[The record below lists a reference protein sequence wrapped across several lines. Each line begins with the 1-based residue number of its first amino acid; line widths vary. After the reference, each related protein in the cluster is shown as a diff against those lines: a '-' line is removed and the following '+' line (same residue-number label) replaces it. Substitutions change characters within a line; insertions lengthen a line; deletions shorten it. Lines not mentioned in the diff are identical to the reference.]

1 MNFSG
6 DNAYRGRA
14 DYCTHQANLTRDAV
28 LKKHWDDLADNW
40 LALDARILDR
50 PES

>member
-1 MNFSG
+1 MNFNG
-6 DNAYRGRA
+6 DNAYRARA
-14 DYCTHQANLTRDAV
+14 EYCTHQANLTKDAV

-40 LALDARILDR
+40 MALDVKILDR